1 MKTLLVTND
10 FPPRVGGINHYTAE
24 LLRRFPSGE
33 VTVFASSWPGAE
45 AFDASFPHQ
54 VVRWETKSMYP
65 TGPVRERVIELI
77 EAERPDIVL
86 FGAAAPLALMGRA
99 LERRTGVPY
108 AAFTHGVELWAGQV
122 PVTRRL
128 LSQVARR
135 AALVTCVSQWAAD
148 EMRQMVGPGPRIELL
163 PPGIDRERYHPGVS
177 DRYIREI
184 HGLDDHPVIC
194 CVSRLTLR
202 KGQDKIIRALP
213 WILREIPDARFLIVG
228 TGPDLERL
236 QALAA
241 RKKVSDRVIFAGEVQ
256 ADVLPQY
263 FRAGDVF
270 AMPCRTRK
278 LGLEVEAFGAVFI
291 QASAVGRP
299 SVAGD
304 SGGAPEAVIH
314 GETGLVVD
322 GREVD
327 EVAEGILE
335 LLGDPEKAAKLG
347 AAGADRVHRD
357 LTWDALSSR
366 LRGLLIDALT
376 HPSALTPYTDPS

>member
-24 LLRRFPSGE
+24 LMRRFPRGE
-33 VTVFASSWPGAE
+33 VIVFASAWPGAE
-45 AFDASFPHQ
+45 RYDSAYPHP

-65 TGPVRERVIELI
+65 TGAVRERVFELVG
-77 EAERPDIVL
+77 EERPDMVL

-99 LERRTGVPY
+99 VERRTGVPY

-128 LSQVARR
+128 LTQVARK
-135 AALVTCVSQWAAD
+135 AALVTCVSQWAAT
-148 EMRQMVGPGPRIELL
+148 ELRHMVGDGPRIELL
-163 PPGIDRERYHPGVS
+163 PPGIDRERFHPGVS
-177 DRYIREI
+177 DAAVRER
-184 HGLDDHPVIC
+184 HGLDEHPVIC

-202 KGQDKIIRALP
+202 KGQDKVIRALP
-213 WILREIPDARFLIVG
+213 WILREIPDARFLVVG
-228 TGPDLERL
+228 MGPDQERL
-236 QALAA
+236 QSLAV
-241 RKKVSDRVIFAGEVQ
+241 RKKVADRVIFAGEVSW
-256 ADVLPQY
+256 DVLPEY

-278 LGLEVEAFGAVFI
+278 LGLEVEAFGAVFL

-299 SVAGD
+299 AIAGD
-304 SGGAPEAVIH
+304 SGGAPEAVVH

-322 GREVD
+322 GNEVD
-327 EVAEGILE
+327 EVAEATLE
-335 LLGDPEKAAKLG
+335 LLGQPEKAAKLG

-366 LRGLLIDALT
+366 LRGLLIDAL
-376 HPSALTPYTDPS
+376 H

>member
-24 LLRRFPSGE
+24 LLRRFPEGE
-33 VTVFASSWPGAE
+33 VTVFASAWPGDLE
-45 AFDASFPHQ
+45 YDAAYPHS
-54 VVRWETKSMYP
+54 VVRWEAKSMYP
-65 TGPVRERVIELI
+65 TGTVRDRILELVS
-77 EAERPDIVL
+77 EERPDMVL
-86 FGAAAPLALMGRA
+86 FGAAAPLALMGRTI
-99 LERRTGVPY
+99 ERRTGVPY

-128 LSQVARR
+128 LTQVSRR
-135 AALVTCVSQWAAD
+135 AALVTCVSQWAAT
-148 EMRQMVGPGPRIELL
+148 ELRHMVGEGPRIELL
-163 PPGIDRERYHPGVS
+163 PPGIDSERYHPGVS
-177 DRYIREI
+177 DAAVRER

-202 KGQDKIIRALP
+202 KGQDKVIRALP
-213 WILREIPDARFLIVG
+213 WILREIPEARFLVVG

-236 QALAA
+236 QSLAV
-241 RKKVSDRVIFAGEVQ
+241 RKKVADRVIFTGEVAGE
-256 ADVLPQY
+256 VLPQY

-278 LGLEVEAFGAVFI
+278 LGLEVEAFGAVFL

-299 SVAGD
+299 AIAGE
-304 SGGAPEAVIH
+304 SGGAPEAVVH

-322 GREVD
+322 GGEVD
-327 EVAEGILE
+327 EVAEAILE
-335 LLGDPEKAAKLG
+335 LLGDPEKATKLG

-357 LTWDALSSR
+357 FTWDAVSAR
-366 LRGLLIDALT
+366 LRGLLIDALKEPRGPV
-376 HPSALTPYTDPS
+376 H

>member
-1 MKTLLVTND
+1 VKTLLVTND

-24 LLRRFPSGE
+24 LMRRFPQGE

-45 AFDASFPHQ
+45 GFDSAYPHP
-54 VVRWETKSMYP
+54 VVRWEAKSMYP
-65 TGPVRERVIELI
+65 TAAVRERVLELVA
-77 EAERPDIVL
+77 EERPDMVL

-99 LERRTGVPY
+99 IERRTGVPY

-128 LSQVARR
+128 LAQVARK
-135 AALVTCVSQWAAD
+135 AALVTCVSHWAAG
-148 EMRQMVGPGPRIELL
+148 ELRQMVGSGPRIELL
-163 PPGIDRERYHPGVS
+163 PPGIDRDRYHPGVS
-177 DRYIREI
+177 DAAVRER

-202 KGQDKIIRALP
+202 KGQDKVIRALP
-213 WILREIPDARFLIVG
+213 WILREIPEARFLVVG

-236 QALAA
+236 QNLAV
-241 RKKVSDRVIFAGEVQ
+241 RKKVADRVIFAGEVSG
-256 ADVLPQY
+256 DVLPEY

-278 LGLEVEAFGAVFI
+278 LGLEVEAFGAVFL
-291 QASAVGRP
+291 QASAVARP
-299 SVAGD
+299 AIAGD
-304 SGGAPEAVIH
+304 SGGAPEAVVH

-322 GREVD
+322 GNEVD
-327 EVAEGILE
+327 EVAEAVLE
-335 LLGDPEKAAKLG
+335 LLGEPEKAVKLG

-357 LTWDALSSR
+357 LTWEALSAR
-366 LRGLLIDALT
+366 LRGLLIDALN
-376 HPSALTPYTDPS
+376 

>member
-1 MKTLLVTND
+1 LKTLLVTND

-24 LLRRFPSGE
+24 LMRRFPEGE
-33 VTVFASSWPGAE
+33 VSVFASAWPGAE
-45 AFDASFPHQ
+45 GFDATYPHR

-65 TGPVRERVIELI
+65 TANVRERVIDLI
-77 EAERPDIVL
+77 GEERPDMVL
-86 FGAAAPLALMGRA
+86 FGAAAPLAMMGRT

-128 LSQVARR
+128 LSQVAKK
-135 AALVTCVSQWAAD
+135 AALVTCVSQWAAN
-148 EMRQMVGPGPRIELL
+148 ELRQMVGPGPRIELL
-163 PPGIDRERYHPGVS
+163 PPGIDKERYHPGVS
-177 DRYIREI
+177 DAAVRER

-202 KGQDKIIRALP
+202 KGQDKVIRALP

-236 QALAA
+236 QNLAV
-241 RKKVSDRVIFAGEVQ
+241 RKKVADRVIFAGEVSG
-256 ADVLPQY
+256 DVLPEY

-278 LGLEVEAFGAVFI
+278 LGLEVEAFGAVFL

-299 SVAGD
+299 CVAGD
-304 SGGAPEAVIH
+304 SGGAPEAVVH

-322 GREVD
+322 GNEVD
-327 EVAEGILE
+327 EVAEAALE
-335 LLGDPEKAAKLG
+335 LLGDRDRAAKMG
-347 AAGADRVHRD
+347 AVGADRVHRD
-357 LTWDALSSR
+357 LTWDALSAR
-366 LRGLLIDALT
+366 LRGLLIDAL
-376 HPSALTPYTDPS
+376 H

>member
-24 LLRRFPSGE
+24 LLRRFPDGE
-33 VTVFASSWPGAE
+33 VVVFASSWPGAE
-45 AFDASFPHQ
+45 AFDAAYPHP
-54 VVRWETKSMYP
+54 VIRWETKSMYP
-65 TGPVRERVIELI
+65 TGPVRERVVELI

-128 LSQVARR
+128 LSQILRR

-148 EMRQMVGPGPRIELL
+148 ELRQMVGTGPHIELL

-177 DRYIREI
+177 DREVREQ
-184 HGLDDHPVIC
+184 HDLDDHPVIC

-236 QALAA
+236 QSLAM
-241 RKKVSDRVIFAGEVQ
+241 RKKVADRVIFAGEVPG
-256 ADVLPQY
+256 DVLPQY

-278 LGLEVEAFGAVFI
+278 LGLEVEAFGAVFL

-322 GREVD
+322 GHEVD

-357 LTWDALSSR
+357 LTWDALSGR
-366 LRGLLIDALT
+366 LRGLLIDAL
-376 HPSALTPYTDPS
+376 H